1 MTTFTVSASL
11 TEDQTIARFEISP
24 SLQITQVYQY
34 NNIDEAKEAPLAQQM
49 FYLPFVK
56 SVVLKK
62 GAIEIMRFNILKWE
76 DVLNEVSLEIENFLN
91 SGGVAINE
99 SQSSSPSKK
108 IPITIYAESTPN
120 PGVMKF
126 VANKKL
132 VDQVYEYKN
141 IDETTD
147 APLAQKLF
155 HFPFVKEV
163 FMDTNYVSITKFD
176 VSNWDEIVLEIREF
190 LRSFLE
196 EGNEITTAT
205 TEKTS
210 KETAKE
216 SEVELDETSQQII
229 GIIEDYIKPAVAADG
244 GNILFDSYN
253 AENKNVQVVLQGAC
267 SGCPSSTF
275 TLKNG
280 IENML
285 KEMLPGKISSVN
297 AING

>member
-1 MTTFTVSASL
+1 MTTFSVSASL
-11 TEDQTIARFEISP
+11 TEDQTIARFKISP
-24 SLQITQVYQY
+24 TLQIVQTYQY
-34 NNIDEAKEAPLAQQM
+34 NNIDEAKDAPLAQQM

-62 GAIEIMRFNILKWE
+62 EAIEILRFDILKWE
-76 DVLNEVSLEIENFLN
+76 EVLDDVSLEIENFLN
-91 SGGVAINE
+91 SGSVAINE
-99 SQSSSPSKK
+99 TQALKK
-108 IPITIYAESTPN
+108 VPITVYAESTPN
-120 PGVMKF
+120 PSVMKF

-132 VDQVYEYKN
+132 VNQIYEFKN
-141 IDETTD
+141 IDETSN

-163 FMDTNYVSITKFD
+163 FMDTNYISITKFD
-176 VSNWDEIVLEIREF
+176 VSKWDEIVMEIREF

-196 EGNEITTAT
+196 EGNEITASVKETLNKKTA
-205 TEKTS
+205 EKT
-210 KETAKE
+210 
-216 SEVELDETSQQII
+216 EVELDEISQQIV

-285 KEMLPGKISSVN
+285 KEMLPGKVSNVT

>member
-24 SLQITQVYQY
+24 SLQITQTYQY

-62 GAIEIMRFNILKWE
+62 EAIEIMRFDILKWE

-91 SGGVAINE
+91 SGGVAMTE
-99 SQSSSPSKK
+99 TQPSPSKK
-108 IPITIYAESTPN
+108 VPITIYAESTPN
-120 PGVMKF
+120 PWVMKF
-126 VANKKL
+126 VSNKKL
-132 VDQVYEYKN
+132 VDQIYEYKN
-141 IDETTD
+141 IDETTN

>member
-11 TEDQTIARFEISP
+11 TENQTIARFEISP

-62 GAIEIMRFNILKWE
+62 EAIEIMRFDILKWE

-91 SGGVAINE
+91 SGGGAMNE

-196 EGNEITTAT
+196 EGNEITTSSK
-205 TEKTS
+205 EKTF

-216 SEVELDETSQQII
+216 SVVELDEISQQIV

>member
-1 MTTFTVSASL
+1 MTTFTISASL

-190 LRSFLE
+190 LQYFLE
-196 EGNEITTAT
+196 EGNEITTSSK
-205 TEKTS
+205 EKTI

-216 SEVELDETSQQII
+216 SVVELDEISQQIV

-285 KEMLPGKISSVN
+285 KEMLPGKISSVD

>member
-1 MTTFTVSASL
+1 MTTFSVSASL
-11 TEDQTIARFEISP
+11 TEDQTIARFEITP
-24 SLQITQVYQY
+24 TLQIVQTYQY
-34 NNIDEAKEAPLAQQM
+34 NNIDEAKDAPLAQQM

-62 GAIEIMRFNILKWE
+62 EAIEIMRFDILEWE
-76 DVLNEVSLEIENFLN
+76 EVLDDVSLEIENFLN
-91 SGGVAINE
+91 SGSVAINE
-99 SQSSSPSKK
+99 SQASKK
-108 IPITIYAESTPN
+108 NPITVYAESTPN
-120 PGVMKF
+120 PSVMKF

-132 VDQVYEYKN
+132 VDQIYEFKD
-141 IDETTD
+141 IDETSN

-163 FMDTNYVSITKFD
+163 FMDTNYISITKFD
-176 VSNWDEIVLEIREF
+176 VSKWDEIVMEIREF

-196 EGNEITTAT
+196 EGNEITTAVKEILNT
-205 TEKTS
+205 KTAEKL
-210 KETAKE
+210 
-216 SEVELDETSQQII
+216 EVELDETSQQII

-253 AENKNVQVVLQGAC
+253 AENKNVQVILQGAC

>member
-1 MTTFTVSASL
+1 MLLPKNRSHETCSQTQNHHRPFRLHSPQCFSTLGVETRQRLLESAR
-11 TEDQTIARFEISP
+11 A
-24 SLQITQVYQY
+24 
-34 NNIDEAKEAPLAQQM
+34 
-49 FYLPFVK
+49 
-56 SVVLKK
+56 
-62 GAIEIMRFNILKWE
+62 
-76 DVLNEVSLEIENFLN
+76 
-91 SGGVAINE
+91 
-99 SQSSSPSKK
+99 
-108 IPITIYAESTPN
+108 
-120 PGVMKF
+120 
-126 VANKKL
+126 
-132 VDQVYEYKN
+132 
-141 IDETTD
+141 
-147 APLAQKLF
+147 
-155 HFPFVKEV
+155 
-163 FMDTNYVSITKFD
+163 
-176 VSNWDEIVLEIREF
+176 
-190 LRSFLE
+190 
-196 EGNEITTAT
+196 
-205 TEKTS
+205 TS

>member
-1 MTTFTVSASL
+1 MTTFYVSASL
-11 TEDQTIARFEISP
+11 TEDQNIARFEITP
-24 SLQITQVYQY
+24 TLQIVQTYQY

-62 GAIEIMRFNILKWE
+62 EAVEIMRFDILKWE
-76 DVLNEVSLEIENFLN
+76 EVLDDVSLEIENFLN
-91 SGGVAINE
+91 SGSVAINE
-99 SQSSSPSKK
+99 TPASKK
-108 IPITIYAESTPN
+108 NPITVYAESTPN
-120 PGVMKF
+120 PSVMKF
-126 VANKKL
+126 VTNKKL
-132 VDQVYEYKN
+132 VDQIYEFKN
-141 IDETTD
+141 IDETSN

-163 FMDTNYVSITKFD
+163 FMDTNYISITKFD
-176 VSNWDEIVLEIREF
+176 VSKWDEIVMEIREF

-196 EGNEITTAT
+196 EGNEITTAVKEILNT
-205 TEKTS
+205 KTAEKL
-210 KETAKE
+210 
-216 SEVELDETSQQII
+216 EVELDETSQQII

>member
-1 MTTFTVSASL
+1 MTTFYVSASL
-11 TEDQTIARFEISP
+11 TEDQNIARFEITP
-24 SLQITQVYQY
+24 TLQIVQTYQY

-62 GAIEIMRFNILKWE
+62 EAVEIMRFDILKWE
-76 DVLNEVSLEIENFLN
+76 EVLDDVSLEIENFLN
-91 SGGVAINE
+91 SGSVAINE
-99 SQSSSPSKK
+99 TQTSKK
-108 IPITIYAESTPN
+108 NPVTVYAESTPN
-120 PGVMKF
+120 PSVMKF
-126 VANKKL
+126 VTNKKL
-132 VDQVYEYKN
+132 VDQIYEFKN
-141 IDETTD
+141 IDETSN

-163 FMDTNYVSITKFD
+163 FMDTNYISITKFD
-176 VSNWDEIVLEIREF
+176 VSKWDEIVMEIREF

-196 EGNEITTAT
+196 EGNEITTVVKEILNTKTA
-205 TEKTS
+205 EKL
-210 KETAKE
+210 K
-216 SEVELDETSQQII
+216 VELDETSQQII